1 MKGLVSFFFLN
12 RANIIPNEIPVF
24 NEGHPIL
31 LSKPKDELSI
41 LKIYWCIINKISPS
55 SGKVTWNQ
63 YIFKIYSEW
72 LIWA

>member
-1 MKGLVSFFFLN
+1 MKGLVSFFLLN

-41 LKIYWCIINKISPS
+41 LK
-55 SGKVTWNQ
+55 
-63 YIFKIYSEW
+63 YIDVLSTRYLHHPER
-72 LIWA
+72 

>member
-41 LKIYWCIINKISPS
+41 LK
-55 SGKVTWNQ
+55 
-63 YIFKIYSEW
+63 YIDVLSTRYLHHPER
-72 LIWA
+72 